1 MRSVPQTGELRRI
14 LALPQRTIAVDDFI
28 DPLSKWLTKT
38 HTCTPNC
45 ALGVT
50 KLRSLQAAALTEA
63 HDHGG
68 LFLVGPIGCGK
79 TAVSVLAPTVFES
92 KRALLVVPGGS
103 IFDKTF
109 EDIRSLSEHW
119 RIVPFEA
126 ANDYVPSNDARG
138 LVATYEF
145 LDRPDHADFLF
156 EYAPD
161 LLIFDEAHKLKSK
174 SRSTRRRVARYLQAC
189 KVPVLIM
196 SGTPAKR
203 SIRDFVHTMEWAL
216 GCNSPLPV
224 VESDAID
231 WSLCLDAGVRPE
243 QRLAP
248 GALHIFGSDIRSIR
262 QGVRHR
268 LFATPGC
275 VAAEF
280 EAPPCA
286 IDLTLRNVPLS
297 AAEDEPYR
305 LLREDWTTPDGHEF
319 VDAVELWRHAREL
332 AMGFYGVWDPRPPQ
346 AWMQARRDWYSAV
359 REFLSRSHKLDTE
372 RQIRDEIERKPGHRL
387 ERYLRT
393 WDAIKDTF
401 TPNSVPRWVGDSALL
416 YAANWLQGGGIAWVE
431 HIPFGERLEALCG
444 VPFFSEGGRSSTGLS
459 IVSFRGRA
467 CISSYANA
475 TGLNL
480 QHFDRSL
487 ICSIKPTGITW
498 DQTMGRLAR
507 PGQRSERVS
516 FDVMISC
523 KEQLAGFER
532 ARDEDANFHQDLLQ
546 IPSRLLYCNLQSDMI
561 AKSGYA
567 WGADRRR
574 RAA

>member
-1 MRSVPQTGELRRI
+1 
-14 LALPQRTIAVDDFI
+14 
-28 DPLSKWLTKT
+28 
-38 HTCTPNC
+38 
-45 ALGVT
+45 
-50 KLRSLQAAALTEA
+50 
-63 HDHGG
+63 
-68 LFLVGPIGCGK
+68 
-79 TAVSVLAPTVFES
+79 
-92 KRALLVVPGGS
+92 
-103 IFDKTF
+103 
-109 EDIRSLSEHW
+109 
-119 RIVPFEA
+119 
-126 ANDYVPSNDARG
+126 
-138 LVATYEF
+138 
-145 LDRPDHADFLF
+145 
-156 EYAPD
+156 
-161 LLIFDEAHKLKSK
+161 
-174 SRSTRRRVARYLQAC
+174 
-189 KVPVLIM
+189 
-196 SGTPAKR
+196 
-203 SIRDFVHTMEWAL
+203 MEWAL
-216 GCNSPLPV
+216 GRNSPLPV

-332 AMGFYGVWDPRPPQ
+332 AMNFYGVWDPRPPQ

-444 VPFFSEGGRSSTGLS
+444 VPFFSEGGRSSIGLS

-574 RAA
+574 RVA